1 MKKHLILLFWPLLIM
16 MSCDNDP
23 LADLTEQ
30 LPEKKEVT
38 TRSSCMGPGACVPKI
53 TMHHSRG
60 VTEVWWSID
69 SWKACKKYT
78 LSCSGA
84 GQSKQLEIQGNGN
97 TYINHGLEKYVMSY
111 TVRCT
116 DPNCRNCIDQGVFTK
131 TPEDDGTM
139 GTHYDCK
146 KMYPL
151 CQAGFSSG
159 FLAFSV
165 MQSGDPKKTLA
176 TVTAF
181 SIYHTKYLEAPSFV
195 MSGSIYPNVT
205 IPPTPLIYSDPNS
218 SYEIRLYS
226 NDCQEPT
233 EHYLYGSFTGAD
245 IHRTISLNLRE
256 HKHN

>member
-1 MKKHLILLFWPLLIM
+1 MKKHLILLFWSLLIM

-97 TYINHGLEKYVMSY
+97 TYITHGLEKYVMSY

-116 DPNCRNCIDQGVFTK
+116 DPNCRNCIDQGVFSK
-131 TPEDDGTM
+131 TPQDDGTM
-139 GTHYDCK
+139 ATSYNCG
-146 KMYPL
+146 KMYTPSSV
-151 CQAGFSSG
+151 GISSG
-159 FLAFSV
+159 ML
-165 MQSGDPKKTLA
+165 GI
-176 TVTAF
+176 TVERTNFKPQFIEANVF
-181 SIYHTKYLEAPSFV
+181 AIYYIKYLETPSLV
-195 MSGSIYPNVT
+195 MSGSIYPNTRV
-205 IPPTPLIYSDPNS
+205 PLNNLAYSDPNS
-218 SYEIRLYS
+218 AYEIRLYS
-226 NDCQEPT
+226 SDCQINAG
-233 EHYLYGSFTGAD
+233 HYLYTSFLGSD
-245 IHRTISLNLRE
+245 INNTRNVYSLAT
-256 HKHN
+256 HDH